1 MEIIF
6 YYYLLRHIKSEISS
20 CILAVCFWKSLM
32 SSKLFMLPAICSAS
46 FLISDWVVIAYSPVG
61 GL

>member
-1 MEIIF
+1 
-6 YYYLLRHIKSEISS
+6 
-20 CILAVCFWKSLM
+20 M

-46 FLISDWVVIAYSPVG
+46 FLMSVWLVIAYSPVS